1 MDTFKTICIA
11 DTDSKDD
18 GEIKMRVETKT
29 WNINDD
35 DLNHIMQLDI
45 LNTIHK
51 SPIASHN
58 KKYISTFITNLK
70 NKLSSYKQQDL
81 LKKKYNLSTFVTYE
95 QTLQLLV
102 ESNLLCHYCH
112 KEIYILYKRV
122 REMSQWSLDRI
133 DNDIGHDFGNLVIS
147 CLKCNLKRRRI
158 NKNFFMFTR
167 NMIISREN
175 YTFDVDEDIKNDDAN
190 DETDS
195 NNVKII
201 KLNIDTTMMY
211 N

>member
-1 MDTFKTICIA
+1 
-11 DTDSKDD
+11 
-18 GEIKMRVETKT
+18 
-29 WNINDD
+29 
-35 DLNHIMQLDI
+35 
-45 LNTIHK
+45 
-51 SPIASHN
+51 
-58 KKYISTFITNLK
+58 
-70 NKLSSYKQQDL
+70 
-81 LKKKYNLSTFVTYE
+81 
-95 QTLQLLV
+95 
-102 ESNLLCHYCH
+102 
-112 KEIYILYKRV
+112 
-122 REMSQWSLDRI
+122 MSQWSLDRI

-158 NKNFFMFTR
+158 NKNSFMFTR

-175 YTFDVDEDIKNDDAN
+175 YTFDVDEDIKNDNDN

>member
-51 SPIASHN
+51 SPITSHN
-58 KKYISTFITNLK
+58 KKYISTFIANLK

-158 NKNFFMFTR
+158 NKNSFMFTR